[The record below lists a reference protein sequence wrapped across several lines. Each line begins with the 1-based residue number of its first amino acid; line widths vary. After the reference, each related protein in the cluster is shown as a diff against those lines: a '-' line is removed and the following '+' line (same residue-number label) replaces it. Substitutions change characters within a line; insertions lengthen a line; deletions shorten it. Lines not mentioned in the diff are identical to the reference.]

1 LENYINIEQIKS
13 IIAGAEE
20 FLRLLHQQP
29 EYQRIERKISTP
41 NDLVLADAVQT
52 LSEIYQAIV
61 ESEYYFPD
69 SNPEQAPDQA
79 QENPSN
85 LFDLL
90 GT

>member
-1 LENYINIEQIKS
+1 M
-13 IIAGAEE
+13 
-20 FLRLLHQQP
+20 P
-29 EYQRIERKISTP
+29 EYQAIENNEDFATP
-41 NDLVLADAVQT
+41 NDLVLADAIQT

-61 ESEYYFPD
+61 ESEYYLPD
-69 SNPEQAPDQA
+69 SKPDQA

>member
-1 LENYINIEQIKS
+1 
-13 IIAGAEE
+13 
-20 FLRLLHQQP
+20 
-29 EYQRIERKISTP
+29 
-41 NDLVLADAVQT
+41 LADAIQT

-69 SNPEQAPDQA
+69 SNPEPAPDQA

>member
-1 LENYINIEQIKS
+1 MNIEQIKS
-13 IIAGAEE
+13 ITDGAEE
-20 FLRLLHQQP
+20 SLRLLQQQP
-29 EYQRIERKISTP
+29 KYQRFERKISTP
-41 NDLVLADAVQT
+41 NDFVLADAIQT

-79 QENPSN
+79 QENPGN